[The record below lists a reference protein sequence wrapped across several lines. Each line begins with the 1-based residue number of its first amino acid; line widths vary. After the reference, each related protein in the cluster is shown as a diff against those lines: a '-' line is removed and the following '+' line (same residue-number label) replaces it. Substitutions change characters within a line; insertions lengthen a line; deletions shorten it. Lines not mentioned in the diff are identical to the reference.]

1 MAVMKI
7 GVNYEFKNDNAK
19 ENYRT
24 SHDINRR
31 VTKAIEAIGGV
42 FQIVSGDLNGDFVNT
57 KGEVVDD
64 VMTYLADRNGKV
76 IHTDNGKTLIN
87 EHEMQYFQ
95 VEAEKPELDPNV
107 RFTKTPFDKL
117 MAIYKSYHPD
127 APDSKITVVGIR
139 KAWDMHNQN
148 IRELEEKIE
157 ILTKTL
163 AQRKEML

>member
-1 MAVMKI
+1 
-7 GVNYEFKNDNAK
+7 
-19 ENYRT
+19 
-24 SHDINRR
+24 
-31 VTKAIEAIGGV
+31 
-42 FQIVSGDLNGDFVNT
+42 
-57 KGEVVDD
+57 
-64 VMTYLADRNGKV
+64 
-76 IHTDNGKTLIN
+76 
-87 EHEMQYFQ
+87 MQYFQ